1 MQCYTMYRILNP
13 EVRPP
18 PHWLQGL
25 QKGDL
30 VEGRRCFEGM
40 CLRMPGSGRVGW
52 PCLHGCPE
60 LPRGAAQG
68 SRRLEPAQGFVS
80 RSSRAGRSWMLCRPF
95 ARRRNMAPA
104 AARGCHFPRH
114 SRAGASRLRAATFLA
129 LLAVNG
135 NYWHLQ
141 APEGREK
148 LAIRVFCTL
157 SSFRKA
163 QLRNEGID
171 LTKAWQCMAVAAK
184 LASSC

>member
-40 CLRMPGSGRVGW
+40 WLRMPGSGRVGW

-80 RSSRAGRSWMLCRPF
+80 RSSRAGRSWMPCRPF
-95 ARRRNMAPA
+95 ARRRNMVPA
-104 AARGCHFPRH
+104 AARGCQPLSGCIRMQELPGYARPLF
-114 SRAGASRLRAATFLA
+114 LRFLPSMEITGTFKHQKAEKSLRSA
-129 LLAVNG
+129 LFAH
-135 NYWHLQ
+135 YRRF
-141 APEGREK
+141 ARS
-148 LAIRVFCTL
+148 T
-157 SSFRKA
+157 
-163 QLRNEGID
+163 
-171 LTKAWQCMAVAAK
+171 
-184 LASSC
+184 